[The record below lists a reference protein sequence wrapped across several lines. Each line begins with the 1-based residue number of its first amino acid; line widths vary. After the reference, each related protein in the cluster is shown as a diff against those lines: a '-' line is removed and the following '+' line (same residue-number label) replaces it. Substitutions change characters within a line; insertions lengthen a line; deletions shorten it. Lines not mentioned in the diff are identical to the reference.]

1 MKLSIIIPVF
11 NEVNTIEKII
21 NKIHS
26 QSIKNFEIIVVD
38 DFSTDGTRK
47 ILKSKLRNKVNK
59 IIYHKKNKG
68 KGSAII
74 TAKNYIK
81 GDIVI
86 IQDADLEYDPND
98 YKKLIYPILKKK
110 TRVVYGTRVKKNKRY
125 NSKNFISLSRI
136 FFNHVL
142 TIFSNILN
150 DQNLTDAHTCY
161 KVFESKL
168 FKKIKLEEED
178 FAFCPE
184 VTSKI
189 SKLNEKIL
197 EVSIN
202 YKGRSK
208 AQGKKIGLIDGFR
221 AIYVIIKYRLKI

>member
-110 TRVVYGTRVKKNKRY
+110 NASCLW
-125 NSKNFISLSRI
+125 N
-136 FFNHVL
+136 
-142 TIFSNILN
+142 
-150 DQNLTDAHTCY
+150 
-161 KVFESKL
+161 
-168 FKKIKLEEED
+168 
-178 FAFCPE
+178 
-184 VTSKI
+184 
-189 SKLNEKIL
+189 
-197 EVSIN
+197 
-202 YKGRSK
+202 
-208 AQGKKIGLIDGFR
+208 
-221 AIYVIIKYRLKI
+221 